1 MKTKTAP
8 NVRVKNS
15 LQREEGS
22 SLREPVTAVT
32 QQAPAHA
39 PHTSVF
45 LEEVQKL
52 LAVQPGEVVLDA
64 TAGQG
69 GHSFAILSNNPQA
82 RVLALD
88 ADKDAV
94 IFTREKLARFGERAT
109 VVESNFSDVEKV
121 LRKQGIPE
129 VHKALF
135 DLGWNSGQLASGR
148 GFSFQHDELLSMSY
162 GKKPASGFDAREIL
176 NEWDEKTLADVFYGY
191 GEEQYARSIAKAIV
205 ERRKFKPIETT
216 IELAELVRDTVP
228 AGYRH
233 GRIHPA
239 TKTFQ
244 ALRIAVNDELGVIE
258 RGIAGV
264 WKHLACGQ
272 PGAGGR
278 IAVIT
283 FHSIEDRV
291 VKQVFAKLVKEDGGQ
306 LTIKKP
312 LVPSRSEVIN
322 NPRARSAKLRVIEK
336 ICTA

>member
-1 MKTKTAP
+1 M
-8 NVRVKNS
+8 
-15 LQREEGS
+15 
-22 SLREPVTAVT
+22 
-32 QQAPAHA
+32 
-39 PHTSVF
+39 
-45 LEEVQKL
+45 
-52 LAVQPGEVVLDA
+52 LAVRPDEVVLDA

-82 RVLALD
+82 HLVAID
-88 ADKDAV
+88 ADPDAV
-94 IFTREKLARFGERAT
+94 LFTREKLAPFGERAT
-109 VVESNFSDVEKV
+109 VVESNFSNVEKV
-121 LRKQGIPE
+121 LRKQGLKEID
-129 VHKALF
+129 KALF

-148 GFSFQHDELLSMSY
+148 GFSFQHDEPLSMSY
-162 GKKPASGFDAREIL
+162 GTKPASGFNAHEIL

-191 GEEQYARSIAKAIV
+191 GEEQYARPIAKAIV
-205 ERRKFKPIETT
+205 ERRTFKPIETT

-258 RGIAGV
+258 RGIEGV
-264 WKHLACGQ
+264 WKHLSCGQ

-291 VKQVFAKLVKEDGGQ
+291 VKQLFAKFVKEENGT
-306 LTIKKP
+306 LINKKP
-312 LVPSRSEVIN
+312 LVPGRSEIIN

-336 ICTA
+336 ICTP

>member
-1 MKTKTAP
+1 MQAKTPSK
-8 NVRVKNS
+8 VRAKNS
-15 LQREEGS
+15 LQREEDN
-22 SLREPVTAVT
+22 SLQERPTPAVTASQRV
-32 QQAPAHA
+32 

-45 LEEVQKL
+45 LDEVQKL
-52 LAVQPGEVVLDA
+52 LDIQEGDQVVDA

-69 GHSFAILSNNPQA
+69 GHSFAILSNNPKVQL
-82 RVLALD
+82 LAID
-88 ADKDAV
+88 ADPDAV
-94 IFTREKLARFGERAT
+94 LFTREKLARFGARAE
-109 VVESNFSDVEKV
+109 VAESNFGDVEKV
-121 LRKQGIPE
+121 LRTYE
-129 VHKALF
+129 VKEVNKALF

-148 GFSFQHDELLSMSY
+148 GFSFQHDEPLSMSY

-191 GEEQYARSIAKAIV
+191 GEEQYARPIAKAIV

-258 RGIAGV
+258 RGIEGV
-264 WKHLACGQ
+264 WKHLSCGS
-272 PGAGGR
+272 PGSGGR

-291 VKQVFAKLVKEDGGQ
+291 VKQLFARFVKEGNGA
-306 LTIKKP
+306 LVIKKP
-312 LVPSRSEVIN
+312 LVPSRSEIIN

-336 ICTA
+336 ICTP